1 MRRIA
6 FSSLGVAAVLLT
18 ALAWRDVGPTGT
30 TTMSTTKAHG
40 DFDAGVATDSTLSPP
55 TNCTLQKIPPPSGYL
70 KVAWTNAGQN
80 ASTEVSI
87 WHNGVWNVVSTEAP
101 GISQYFYIL
110 GGQTGQFFARVR
122 HVKTGWLPSSYCTT
136 GSVTV

>member
-1 MRRIA
+1 MTRI
-6 FSSLGVAAVLLT
+6 SLASLSVAPLLLI
-18 ALAWRDVGPTGT
+18 ALACRGVGPTESQVSGRKSQGDGT
-30 TTMSTTKAHG
+30 L
-40 DFDAGVATDSTLSPP
+40 VALSQLPPP

-70 KVAWTNAGQN
+70 KVAWTNGDAS

-87 WHNGVWNVVSTEAP
+87 WHNGVWNVVSTESP

-122 HVKTGWLPSSYCTT
+122 HVKAGFDPSNYCTT